1 MKLSWILA
9 AALAAHVASAW
20 AQTVYESKDKAGP
33 VFSDRP
39 STGAVPVDLPPPN
52 VVSSPAVTPVPDAPA
67 ASASAPTYRRLV
79 IQRPAE
85 QDMVHSNNGAFGISA
100 QLSPPLRPNDRI
112 RVMIDGN
119 LVPTVF
125 RSTDLR
131 ISEQDWQAAAV
142 GNNSEHT
149 LQLAVVDANGK
160 PWIESA
166 PVRFYLRGVAVGGTR
181 R

>member
-100 QLSPPLRPNDRI
+100 QDRK
-112 RVMIDGN
+112 
-119 LVPTVF
+119 
-125 RSTDLR
+125 S
-131 ISEQDWQAAAV
+131 
-142 GNNSEHT
+142 
-149 LQLAVVDANGK
+149 VV
-160 PWIESA
+160 
-166 PVRFYLRGVAVGGTR
+166 
-181 R
+181 